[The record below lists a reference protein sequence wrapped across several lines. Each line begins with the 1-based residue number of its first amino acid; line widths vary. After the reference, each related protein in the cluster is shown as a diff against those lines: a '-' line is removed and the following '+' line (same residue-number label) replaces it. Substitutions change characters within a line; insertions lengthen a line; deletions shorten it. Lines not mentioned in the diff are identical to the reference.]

1 MMVIGVVTARL
12 AVYEACSL
20 KDKRRVVKSLKERLR
35 NKFNVSVAETDAL
48 ESRQRA
54 VITAAIVATDT
65 QFAER
70 CLQQVVNMIERC
82 RGASLVDF
90 EMQIL

>member
-1 MMVIGVVTARL
+1 MVIGVVTARL
-12 AVYEACSL
+12 AVYEAFSL
-20 KDKRRVVKSLKERLR
+20 KDKRRVVKSLKDRLR

-48 ESRQRA
+48 DSRQRA

-70 CLQQVVNMIERC
+70 CLQQVVNVIERC

>member
-1 MMVIGVVTARL
+1 MVIGVVTTRL
-12 AVYEACSL
+12 AIYEATSL
-20 KDKRRVVKSLKERLR
+20 KDKRRVVKSLKDRLR
-35 NKFNVSVAETDAL
+35 NKFNVSVAETDAHDF
-48 ESRQRA
+48 RQRA

-70 CLQQVVNMIERC
+70 CLQQVVNMIEQC
-82 RGASLVDF
+82 RGASLLDF

>member
-1 MMVIGVVTARL
+1 MVIGCVTARL
-12 AVYEACSL
+12 AVYEAHSL
-20 KDKRRVVKSLKERLR
+20 KDKRRVVKSLKDRLR

-48 ESRQRA
+48 DSRQRA

-70 CLQQVVNMIERC
+70 CLQQVVNMIEQC
-82 RGASLVDF
+82 REASLVDF
-90 EMQIL
+90 ETQIL

>member
-12 AVYEACSL
+12 AVYEAFSL
-20 KDKRRVVKSLKERLR
+20 KDKRRVVKSLKDRLR
-35 NKFNVSVAETDAL
+35 NKFNVSVAETGAHD
-48 ESRQRA
+48 SRQRA

-70 CLQQVVNMIERC
+70 CLQQVVNMIEGS

-90 EMQIL
+90 ETQIL